1 MNSSIEHSHNKYL
14 EMKGKFEEMQSALKQ
29 EDGKM
34 RDKEREEQERKKVY
48 SQLKDKLNKL
58 EGDYG
63 EAVKQSSKKDVKI
76 DKLVQKI
83 KELEN
88 NCG

>member
-1 MNSSIEHSHNKYL
+1 
-14 EMKGKFEEMQSALKQ
+14 
-29 EDGKM
+29 M

-48 SQLKDKLNKL
+48 SQLKEKLNKL

-63 EAVKQSSKKDVKI
+63 EVVKQASKKDVKI

>member
-1 MNSSIEHSHNKYL
+1 
-14 EMKGKFEEMQSALKQ
+14 MQSALKQ
-29 EDGKM
+29 EDGKL

-48 SQLKDKLNKL
+48 SQLKEKLNKL

-63 EAVKQSSKKDVKI
+63 EVVKQASKKDVKI

>member
-1 MNSSIEHSHNKYL
+1 
-14 EMKGKFEEMQSALKQ
+14 MQSALRQ
-29 EDGKM
+29 EDGKL

-63 EAVKQSSKKDVKI
+63 EAVKQSSKKDLKI
-76 DKLVQKI
+76 EKLVQKI

>member
-1 MNSSIEHSHNKYL
+1 M
-14 EMKGKFEEMQSALKQ
+14 
-29 EDGKM
+29 
-34 RDKEREEQERKKVY
+34 Y
-48 SQLKDKLNKL
+48 SQLKEKLNKL

-63 EAVKQSSKKDVKI
+63 EVVKQASKKDVKI